1 MHNRPAVSQ
10 QYALVANKANGILG
24 YIKKRVASRLR
35 DVIVPLYSALMQ
47 PHLEYRV
54 HFWTPQFTEDKDLL
68 ESVQKRVMEMI
79 KGLEHPPA

>member
-1 MHNRPAVSQ
+1 MS
-10 QYALVANKANGILG
+10 KEIILT
-24 YIKKRVASRLR
+24 IS
-35 DVIVPLYSALMQ
+35 SALMQ
-47 PHLEYRV
+47 SHLEYRV